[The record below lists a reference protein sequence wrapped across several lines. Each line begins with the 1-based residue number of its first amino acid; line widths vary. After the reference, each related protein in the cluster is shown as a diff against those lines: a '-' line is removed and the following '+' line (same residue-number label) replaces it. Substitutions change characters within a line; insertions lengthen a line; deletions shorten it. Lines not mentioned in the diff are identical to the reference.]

1 MTGQALRRQA
11 SRCFLLVHF
20 VGLALSLGA
29 AFANVAIER
38 QTRGG
43 SLELLSFGRDLISL
57 SSRNLVQ
64 TGFWMMV
71 ISGILVV
78 ALRYGYRAPLWV
90 WLKLAT
96 SAAIFAVAAFAQAP
110 TTAALSTLAHWSVEH
125 GALAPQ
131 FAVNLALA
139 GRYGLV
145 VLALFLT
152 TMGIAIWKPVSFRI
166 RRAAQPGQPSE
177 FGAG

>member
-11 SRCFLLVHF
+11 SRCFLLIHF

-125 GALAPQ
+125 
-131 FAVNLALA
+131 
-139 GRYGLV
+139 RYGLV